1 MYGFLRGCQSR
12 IGHFLDITLRDLEK
26 ILYFETYIVV
36 DEGDVPD
43 LKQKDLLTDERFREL
58 TRDYPNQ
65 FVAKMGAEAI
75 KDLLAQIDIEE
86 LVDDLRPRCARK
98 RRSRKS

>member
-1 MYGFLRGCQSR
+1 M
-12 IGHFLDITLRDLEK
+12 
-26 ILYFETYIVV
+26 
-36 DEGDVPD
+36 PD

-75 KDLLAQIDIEE
+75 KDLLPQIDIQE
-86 LVDDLRPRCARK
+86 LVDELRSRCATK
-98 RRSRKS
+98 LRSRKSSSIRSG